1 MKKKVSIITTVL
13 GVALIIMGLIV
24 AFKGMY
30 TWNYNDV
37 PYASFGADF
46 YTYTYD
52 ALDTIVSELSN
63 LDSGIE
69 ALICTLGMIII
80 AIGVAVFC
88 YGLNGIAN
96 ANSETPETKN
106 TSKGETAPLE
116 NVKEEEKTTNYEGG
130 IWS

>member
-13 GVALIIMGLIV
+13 GVALIIMELIV

-30 TWNYNDV
+30 SWNYNDV
-37 PYASFGADF
+37 PDASFGADF

-88 YGLNGIAN
+88 FGLYGFAN
-96 ANSETPETKN
+96 ASATTPGATMASTSEVN
-106 TSKGETAPLE
+106 TAEA
-116 NVKEEEKTTNYEGG
+116 KEEEENSQQYEDGV
-130 IWS
+130 SL